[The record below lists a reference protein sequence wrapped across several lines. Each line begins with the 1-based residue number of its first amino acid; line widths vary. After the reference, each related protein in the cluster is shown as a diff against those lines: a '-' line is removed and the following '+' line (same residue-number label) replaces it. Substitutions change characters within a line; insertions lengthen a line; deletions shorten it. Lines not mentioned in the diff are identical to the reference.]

1 MDAAGRAV
9 LGAPHVRDLPGPA
22 MSSKPFHTLDDLDP
36 RGKRVLVRVD
46 FNVPMQDGE
55 VTDATRIVRAA
66 ATLTELSRKGAKVVA
81 LSHFGRPKGKVESS
95 MSLEPIAR
103 ALSAALGG
111 APVAFAP
118 DCIGPEA
125 EQAVA
130 ALKDGGLLLLEN
142 LRFHAG
148 EEKNDKA
155 FADALATLG
164 DVYVNDAFSCSHRAH
179 ASITGLAE
187 RLPAYAGR
195 LMQAE
200 LEALNAALGGA
211 ERPTAALIGGAK
223 VSSKLDVIGHVLDR
237 IDVLVIGGGMAN
249 TFLNAKGMPVGRSL
263 CERDLAD
270 TARAIIDKAAAQGV
284 EIVLPVDAVV
294 APALEENIPTRT
306 VAVASVAAD
315 DMILD
320 IGPKSVAAIEA
331 AVGRCRTLLWNGPM
345 GAFEIPPFDKGT
357 TAAAQ
362 AVAALTRAGKLK
374 SVAGGG
380 DTVAALAH
388 AGVLDDLSY
397 VSTAGG
403 AFLEWLE
410 GKELPGV
417 AALRPA

>member
-1 MDAAGRAV
+1 VTAASFR
-9 LGAPHVRDLPGPA
+9 
-22 MSSKPFHTLDDLDP
+22 TLDDLDP

-66 ATLTELSRKGAKVVA
+66 ATLTELMGKGAKVIT
-81 LSHFGRPKGKVESS
+81 LSHFGRPKGRRESS
-95 MSLEPIAR
+95 MSLAPIAK
-103 ALSAALGG
+103 ALGAALGG
-111 APVAFAP
+111 VPVAFAD
-118 DCIGPEA
+118 DCIGAPA
-125 EQAVA
+125 EEAVA
-130 ALKDGGLLLLEN
+130 ALGDGGLLLLEN
-142 LRFHAG
+142 LRYHAG
-148 EEKNDKA
+148 EEKNDPV
-155 FADALATLG
+155 FADALASLG
-164 DVYVNDAFSCSHRAH
+164 EIYVNDAFSCSHRAH

-200 LEALNAALGGA
+200 LEALGSALGGG
-211 ERPTAALIGGAK
+211 ERPAAALIGGAK
-223 VSSKLDVIGHVLDR
+223 VSSKLEVIGHVLDR

-249 TFLNAKGMPVGRSL
+249 TFLNAKGIGVGKSL
-263 CERDLAD
+263 CERDLAG
-270 TARAIIDKAAAQGV
+270 TAREIIAKAEAKKV
-284 EIVLPVDAVV
+284 KIVLPVDAVV
-294 APALEENIPTRT
+294 APTLEEYIPTRT
-306 VAVASVAAD
+306 VGIASVAAD

-320 IGPKSVAAIEA
+320 VGPKSVAAIEA
-331 AVGRCRTLLWNGPM
+331 AVGGCKVLLWNGPL

-357 TAAAQ
+357 NAAAQ
-362 AVAALTRAGKLK
+362 AIARLTKAGKLK

-388 AGVLDDLSY
+388 AGVVDDLTY

-417 AALRPA
+417 AALRPK

>member
-1 MDAAGRAV
+1 MPVTTPSFR
-9 LGAPHVRDLPGPA
+9 
-22 MSSKPFHTLDDLDP
+22 TLDDLDP

-66 ATLTELSRKGAKVVA
+66 ATLTELTGKGAKVIA
-81 LSHFGRPKGKVESS
+81 LSHFGRPKGRRESS
-95 MSLEPIAR
+95 MSLEPIAK
-103 ALSAALGG
+103 ALGQALGG
-111 APVAFAP
+111 VKVVFAD
-118 DCIGPEA
+118 DCIGEPA
-125 EQAVA
+125 EKAVA
-130 ALKDGGLLLLEN
+130 AMHDGDLLLLEN

-148 EEKNDKA
+148 EEKNDAA
-155 FADALATLG
+155 FADALASLG
-164 DVYVNDAFSCSHRAH
+164 DVYVNDAFSASHRAH

-200 LEALNAALGGA
+200 LEALTAALGGG
-211 ERPTAALIGGAK
+211 ERPAAALIGGAK
-223 VSSKLDVIGHVLDR
+223 VSSKLEVIGHVLDR

-249 TFLNAKGMPVGRSL
+249 TFLNANGVGVGKSL

-270 TARAIIDKAAAQGV
+270 TAREIMKQAEAKKV
-284 EIVLPVDAVV
+284 RIVLPADAVV
-294 APALEENIPTRT
+294 APTLEENIPTRT
-306 VAVASVAAD
+306 VGINSVAAD

-320 IGPKSVAAIEA
+320 VGAKSVEAVEA
-331 AVGRCRTLLWNGPM
+331 ALAGCKVLLWNGPL

-357 TAAAQ
+357 TAVAQ
-362 AVAALTRAGKLK
+362 AVAKLTKAGRLK

-388 AGVLDDLSY
+388 AGVVDDLTY

-410 GKELPGV
+410 GKALPGV
-417 AALRPA
+417 AALRPR

>member
-1 MDAAGRAV
+1 MTTPSFR
-9 LGAPHVRDLPGPA
+9 
-22 MSSKPFHTLDDLDP
+22 TLDDLDP
-36 RGKRVLVRVD
+36 HGKRVLVRVD

-66 ATLTELSRKGAKVVA
+66 ATLTELTVKGARVVA
-81 LSHFGRPKGKVESS
+81 LSHFGRPKGKRESS
-95 MSLEPIAR
+95 MSLEPIAK
-103 ALSAALGG
+103 ALGEALGG
-111 APVAFAP
+111 VKVAFAD
-118 DCIGPEA
+118 DCIGEPA
-125 EQAVA
+125 EKAVA
-130 ALKDGGLLLLEN
+130 ALRDGGLLLLEN

-148 EEKNDKA
+148 EEKNDPA
-155 FADALATLG
+155 FADALASLG
-164 DVYVNDAFSCSHRAH
+164 DVYVNDAFSASHRAH

-200 LEALNAALGGA
+200 LEALSAALGGG
-211 ERPTAALIGGAK
+211 ERPAAALIGGAK
-223 VSSKLDVIGHVLDR
+223 VSSKLEVIGHVLDR

-249 TFLNAKGMPVGRSL
+249 TFLNAKGVGVGRSL

-270 TARAIIDKAAAQGV
+270 TAREIMGKAEAKKV
-284 EIVLPVDAVV
+284 RIVLPVDAVV
-294 APALEENIPTRT
+294 APTLEENIPTRT
-306 VAVASVAAD
+306 VGINSVAAD

-320 IGPKSVAAIEA
+320 VGPRTVEAIEA
-331 AVGRCRTLLWNGPM
+331 ALAGCRVLLWNGPL

-357 TAAAQ
+357 TATAR
-362 AVAALTRAGKLK
+362 AVAKLTEAGKLK

-388 AGVLDDLSY
+388 AGVVDDLTY

-417 AALRPA
+417 AALRPR